1 MRELNH
7 VNCYHILW
15 FPLVLKIN
23 YDNHI
28 NGEKYKVP
36 VMTNLVNMIVTRTQ
50 TRHEARERS
59 GNKT

>member
-1 MRELNH
+1 MLF
-7 VNCYHILW
+7 VIISSDW

-23 YDNHI
+23 YDNRI

-50 TRHEARERS
+50 IRHEARKRN
-59 GNKT
+59 GKKI